1 MENKVD
7 SVLKRIC
14 RRVFLP
20 KAPNERLFLKQ
31 HLSSFARETNNKLI
45 LDVGAGECQY
55 AYLFKQ
61 RNRYET
67 CDMQDG
73 FYPGIEHDI
82 VSSIYEI
89 PGKDSHYDVVLMLQ
103 VLEHLEYPV
112 RALKEINRILK
123 EGGGLFLSVPQ
134 GAGDHCEPHHYFN
147 YTQYGLGSVLKQAG
161 FEVLSM
167 ERLEGMFVY
176 VGNRVQKLGSIIRYQ
191 NLDKNYLCRVL
202 CRLFQSTCFWIGFLL
217 STLNFIDKKRHY
229 CIGLIAVGRKNK
241 KN

>member
-7 SVLKRIC
+7 GVLKRIC

-31 HLSSFARETNNKLI
+31 HLSRFARESNNKLI

-61 RNRYET
+61 RNSYET
-67 CDMQDG
+67 CDMPDG

-89 PGKDSHYDVVLMLQ
+89 PGNDSHYDVVLMLQ

-112 RALKEINRILK
+112 KALKEINRILK
-123 EGGGLFLSVPQ
+123 EGGVLFLSVPQ

-147 YTQYGLGSVLKQAG
+147 YTQYGLRSVLEQAG

-176 VGNRVQKLGSIIRYQ
+176 VGNRIQKLGAIIYSQ
-191 NLDKNYLCRVL
+191 NSKKNYICRVPFFLFMLICYWIGYALSMLNFLDKQKN
-202 CRLFQSTCFWIGFLL
+202 
-217 STLNFIDKKRHY
+217 Y
-229 CIGLIAVGRKNK
+229 CIGILAVCRKK
-241 KN
+241 